1 MMWNIIFFAPVYF
14 GCQPWVDYDICIP
27 QPLKKY
33 IQHTQT
39 HRYLYIYI
47 LSNIVDPAE
56 LIKAKEDYKII
67 GH

>member
-1 MMWNIIFFAPVYF
+1 MGRLRYLYTTAFEKNIYNT
-14 GCQPWVDYDICIP
+14 
-27 QPLKKY
+27 
-33 IQHTQT
+33 HTDD
-39 HRYLYIYI
+39 RYLYIYI

>member
-1 MMWNIIFFAPVYF
+1 MGRLRYLYTAAFVEKN
-14 GCQPWVDYDICIP
+14 
-27 QPLKKY
+27 
-33 IQHTQT
+33 IQHT
-39 HRYLYIYI
+39 HRRIYIYI